1 MKNID
6 HLDLDGRLLQL
17 LVTLVKLGSVT
28 QTAQRMDVTQSAVS
42 HQLDRLRA
50 IVGDELFVKSG
61 RGIVATARAEVLADQ
76 AKALLAQMQRLVQA
90 EVFDA
95 SRLKQCFTIA
105 ANDLQ
110 RDFLLPQL
118 LNRLREQAPG
128 VSLRVI
134 PSDVPTAEMLRD
146 QACQLVI
153 SPRPPDATD
162 IRHKRLFTDTYRVF
176 FDPSQRKAPRSLK
189 AFEAADHVHVV
200 HTTQRKLEIDE
211 VLEKSGITRQ
221 FAVTVS
227 HFGGVAAFIQGSQRL
242 ATLPGLLRQGLLRG
256 LADAPLPMPTPD
268 MPMYA
273 IWHVRHQR
281 DPAHAWLRGALFQR
295 TV

>member
-61 RGIVATARAEVLADQ
+61 RGIVATARAEALADQ

-176 FDPSQRKAPRSLK
+176 FDPSPRKAPRSLK